1 MSFAIYTVS
10 NFPMKSWFFYAT
22 LLLFFFTQ
30 LPFLESDADKTIA
43 CGSRGA
49 WTDEGLYTA
58 PVRNFIHLGADEFR
72 NRQSFIKTPYG
83 IVTPLYSLYLLPF
96 FAVLGISLLKA
107 RLVTSLTVVFL
118 LLIAFRRKE
127 SQILG
132 SIFIWLLMW
141 LHPVH
146 QYSVLCLAEIYVCLL
161 IVCGLMFRYRL
172 YAESP
177 IKAILF
183 FYFFLLAAVLYKIQ
197 YIYLLPLPFICEG
210 IFWLRDFSR
219 ASLRKL
225 VFSGVLLL
233 GIGVLM
239 FLLWYQP
246 FKEIWRLTGSSSS
259 AGFSLE
265 EITPDLLLRNMDT
278 YFLDPAYRWFSF
290 SFLIS
295 FIVFLFLMLKNRVN
309 HSHRILLPVLLLWMV
324 LESHKLC
331 LSYLPIRYMI
341 STYTAMG
348 LFVSLVWVEVLRGKI
363 RAAIFALT
371 LPTIMLLFTNVKSLY
386 ETWTSR
392 TFHQRE
398 LIAYMSKI
406 SSPTDV
412 VIGTWAPSVT
422 WLNKGACYP
431 SWAVYTQGKDIL
443 KTFHPTFIVSE
454 PDEADTDKAFF
465 KSKIYLRTE
474 QDSLTQTELGL
485 WKVNVYRIRPY
496 AN

>member
-1 MSFAIYTVS
+1 
-10 NFPMKSWFFYAT
+10 
-22 LLLFFFTQ
+22 
-30 LPFLESDADKTIA
+30 
-43 CGSRGA
+43 
-49 WTDEGLYTA
+49 
-58 PVRNFIHLGADEFR
+58 
-72 NRQSFIKTPYG
+72 
-83 IVTPLYSLYLLPF
+83 
-96 FAVLGISLLKA
+96 
-107 RLVTSLTVVFL
+107 
-118 LLIAFRRKE
+118 
-127 SQILG
+127 
-132 SIFIWLLMW
+132 
-141 LHPVH
+141 
-146 QYSVLCLAEIYVCLL
+146 
-161 IVCGLMFRYRL
+161 
-172 YAESP
+172 
-177 IKAILF
+177 
-183 FYFFLLAAVLYKIQ
+183 
-197 YIYLLPLPFICEG
+197 
-210 IFWLRDFSR
+210 
-219 ASLRKL
+219 
-225 VFSGVLLL
+225 
-233 GIGVLM
+233 
-239 FLLWYQP
+239 
-246 FKEIWRLTGSSSS
+246 
-259 AGFSLE
+259 
-265 EITPDLLLRNMDT
+265 
-278 YFLDPAYRWFSF
+278 
-290 SFLIS
+290 
-295 FIVFLFLMLKNRVN
+295 
-309 HSHRILLPVLLLWMV
+309 
-324 LESHKLC
+324 
-331 LSYLPIRYMI
+331 MI